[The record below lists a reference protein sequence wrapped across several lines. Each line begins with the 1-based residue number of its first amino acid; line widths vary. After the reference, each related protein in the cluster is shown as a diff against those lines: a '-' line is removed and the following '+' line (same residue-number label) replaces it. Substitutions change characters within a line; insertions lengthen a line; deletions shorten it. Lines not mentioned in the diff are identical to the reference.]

1 MYEIAIWGFVFF
13 WQKNLRMSNFCSIF
27 ASSFK
32 MVNLFRLLVNL
43 FRY

>member
-1 MYEIAIWGFVFF
+1 MYEIAILGIRIFLAEKLAYVKFF
-13 WQKNLRMSNFCSIF
+13 SIF